1 MTRSRIAKP
10 AVTEHSTFLLFT
22 RHTSRITYPSLHR
35 LNSFLG
41 HPEFCATLIP
51 MVLLLKF
58 LLAASSGF
66 VLLAL

>member
-10 AVTEHSTFLLFT
+10 MATEPSTPLPSAHHS
-22 RHTSRITYPSLHR
+22 SRIKYQVSR
-35 LNSFLG
+35 IQNSFLG